1 MAKTNTRR
9 ALTFLVLASFINSCL
24 ADPAYARQTALTV
37 PLTAQTVAHG
47 ATPEAPP
54 QTVPTV
60 TKAAVNDSSSKE
72 ASKIAE
78 QIMAAYGGYKKMKEL
93 DEMAFKSI
101 GELKQFSTISGA
113 CNTFDT
119 ETISKGEMLRSKI
132 ELMGQPMVTGYD
144 GRQCWIQQGEHVFP
158 ADETTTQRIVEE
170 VKHGMVLLLKLGEPG
185 SKIELGEKMQVNGK
199 PCTGIKIF
207 ADDGKASTFYADDE
221 THLVTRSEYSGTDLE
236 QGVSAVKICEYSDNR
251 PILGSVM
258 PYKITEFSND
268 KKSAETIIKSIEVS
282 NVDDTIFSI
291 PTEKPIARLKEGPVV
306 IPFEYLSNEIVVR
319 VTVNDSQT
327 LRFLVDTGA
336 TQSILDQ
343 EVASTLG
350 KFKASNIS
358 MTTGAGSVAMNYMN
372 LNKVTI
378 GDVSLANVPV
388 AVTSLASFDHL
399 IGARP
404 AGLIGA
410 NILKRFLITF
420 DYEKRQLTLRD
431 PSDTVDLKNA
441 EIVKT
446 KPALGVSGLAVDS
459 VIDDTVPVTCLVDT
473 GAAFNNISESVVKSI
488 LPSSLLPMGDVLG
501 LDGRRIKTSSVRFKN
516 IKLGSTSVNNPV
528 FSVASQNAAVP
539 AGIFSGGTKLAVL
552 GNPFWSR
559 YRMTVDYRGQ
569 RLILETT
576 PERRKANELTA
587 KIEAI
592 QQKQLVQP
600 DTASSIKGFL
610 TLAEDAREAGFP
622 AIEALAKSSSA
633 ALEWDIAAVKN
644 DNEGKEI
651 AIKRFD
657 DAMKLAEGTRDAKV
671 QAQVASIMSMARLK
685 HAKSQDEFMASR
697 MTLKT
702 AAKLGPTE
710 PLVMVAAG
718 LILIQLNHND
728 MAEKVFN
735 QALTLE
741 PTNWAGL
748 WAKYRLANTTGQK
761 DVARLVA
768 EQLRHYYPQAEE
780 VKALSKPVST
790 GPGKRFPFGPTYCPL
805 SPTPAPAKTQP
816 RKTPSAASSTKVEQW
831 SSNTV
836 NVRTV
841 PSKK

>member
-1 MAKTNTRR
+1 MANVRIRR
-9 ALTFLVLASFINSCL
+9 ALTLIALTSLLNQVCPAASNAKTAS
-24 ADPAYARQTALTV
+24 DPAAASSTQNAPVTIAK
-37 PLTAQTVAHG
+37 AHS
-47 ATPEAPP
+47 AESNAPID
-54 QTVPTV
+54 V
-60 TKAAVNDSSSKE
+60 KLLSK
-72 ASKIAE
+72 
-78 QIMAAYGGYKKMKEL
+78 QILEAYGGYAKMKEL
-93 DEMAFKSI
+93 DAMAFKSV
-101 GELKQFSTISGA
+101 GDLKQYSTISGA
-113 CNTFDT
+113 CNSFET

-144 GRQCWIQQGEHVFP
+144 GKQCWIQQGEHVFP

-170 VKHGMVLLLKLGEPG
+170 VKHGMVLLMKLGEPG
-185 SKIELGEKMQVNGK
+185 ARVEAADRREVAGRPCSGLKIY
-199 PCTGIKIF
+199 
-207 ADDGKASTFYADDE
+207 ADDGKPSTFYADD
-221 THLVTRSEYSGTDLE
+221 TNHYILRSEYVGTDLE

-251 PILGSVM
+251 PIMGSVM
-258 PYKITEFSND
+258 SYHITEFSSE
-268 KKSAETIIKSIEVS
+268 KKSAETDIRSIVEHK
-282 NVDDTIFSI
+282 VDDSFFSI
-291 PTEKPIARLKEGPVV
+291 PTERPIARLKEGPVT

-319 VTVNDSQT
+319 VTINDSQT

-343 EVASTLG
+343 DVASTLG

-358 MTTGAGSVAMNYMN
+358 MTTGAGSVAMNYMT
-372 LNKVTI
+372 LNKVSI
-378 GDVSLANVPV
+378 GDIVLSNVPV

-420 DYEKRQLTLRD
+420 DYEKKQLTLRD
-431 PSDTVDLKNA
+431 PSDTPDLTNV

-446 KPALGVSGLAVDS
+446 KPALGVSGLAVDG
-459 VIDDTVPVTCLVDT
+459 ILDGAVPVTCLVDT
-473 GAAFNNISESVVKSI
+473 GAAFNNISEAVVKSI

-501 LDGRRIKTSSVRFKN
+501 LDGRRIKTSSVRFRN
-516 IKLGSTSVNNPV
+516 IKLGDISVNNPV

-569 RLILETT
+569 RLLLETT
-576 PERRKANELTA
+576 PEKRKANALTA
-587 KIEAI
+587 RIEAI
-592 QQKQLVQP
+592 QQQQLIHP

-610 TLAEDAREAGFP
+610 LLAEDAREGGFP
-622 AIEALAKSSSA
+622 NIEALAKASSA
-633 ALEWDIAAVKN
+633 ALEWDLAAAKN
-644 DNEGKEI
+644 DSEGQEI
-651 AIKRFD
+651 ALKRFD
-657 DAMKLAEGTRDAKV
+657 DAMKLAESTREAKI
-671 QAQVASIMSMARLK
+671 QAQVASIMSMSRLK
-685 HAKSQDEFMASR
+685 HAKSQDDFVASR
-697 MTLKT
+697 KTLGA

-718 LILIQLNHND
+718 LILVQLNHND

-741 PTNWAGL
+741 PTNWPGL
-748 WAKYRLANTTGQK
+748 WAKYRLATSSGQT

-780 VKALSKPVST
+780 VKALSSKSIKPATKHSSPASVQSKPALKPDAKSIAKPNAT
-790 GPGKRFPFGPTYCPL
+790 PVKR
-805 SPTPAPAKTQP
+805 
-816 RKTPSAASSTKVEQW
+816 PS
-831 SSNTV
+831 
-836 NVRTV
+836 V
-841 PSKK
+841 PDFTTH